1 MQQHIFLS
9 EHRVVHKNLTIHTKA
24 RFYRSSFLFYT
35 HFVCLGTMRKRCDD
49 DDENCEDC
57 GISETPWVM
66 YFLEAEFRFF
76 WYIGG
81 SVWVWR
87 IGLEGGNRQA
97 FKDIFSLSTITVSK
111 DTHSAHFTSTG
122 LEGLVF

>member
-1 MQQHIFLS
+1 
-9 EHRVVHKNLTIHTKA
+9 
-24 RFYRSSFLFYT
+24 
-35 HFVCLGTMRKRCDD
+35 MRKRCDD

-81 SVWVWR
+81 RSGSGGLDWR
-87 IGLEGGNRQA
+87 GGIDKLSKI
-97 FKDIFSLSTITVSK
+97 FFSLSTITVSK

>member
-1 MQQHIFLS
+1 
-9 EHRVVHKNLTIHTKA
+9 
-24 RFYRSSFLFYT
+24 
-35 HFVCLGTMRKRCDD
+35 MRKRCDD

-81 SVWVWR
+81 VGL
-87 IGLEGGNRQA
+87 GLEDWIGG
-97 FKDIFSLSTITVSK
+97 
-111 DTHSAHFTSTG
+111 G
-122 LEGLVF
+122 E